1 MLPILLFVL
10 SAFPDYQM
18 ASKQYLTAKN
28 QYSQYRTSSTRQEAV
43 NKTLTLLL
51 SRNRLMLEYLHSLG
65 EKSMDEELASW
76 EQNIKASDTV
86 AEVNKAAL
94 DWEAKLERI
103 TKLANQAKL
112 TILKNNLQILQD
124 TLTNIGT
131 TDKMTSGNAKLYLE
145 KLQLS
150 ETKRNLV
157 VFDTNYWS
165 YENLLG
171 YLKESRDALTSASQI
186 LYEATTRP

>member
-10 SAFPDYQM
+10 SAFPDYQQ

-51 SRNRLMLEYLHSLG
+51 SRNRLILEYLHSLG
-65 EKSMDEELASW
+65 EKSMDEELTLW
-76 EQNIKASDTV
+76 EQNIKNSDTV

-94 DWEAKLERI
+94 DWESKLERI

-112 TILKNNLQILQD
+112 VILKNNLKVLQD
-124 TLTNIGT
+124 NLTNIGT
-131 TDKMTSGNAKLYLE
+131 TDKMTTGNAKLYTE
-145 KLQLS
+145 KLRLA

-171 YLKESRDALTSASQI
+171 YLKESRDALSSASQI

>member
-10 SAFPDYQM
+10 STFPDYQM

-51 SRNRLMLEYLHSLG
+51 SRNRLLLEYLHSLG
-65 EKSMDEELASW
+65 EKTMDEELTLW
-76 EQNIKASDTV
+76 EQNIKNSDTV
-86 AEVNKAAL
+86 AEVNKVAL

-124 TLTNIGT
+124 NLTNIGT
-131 TDKMTSGNAKLYLE
+131 TDKMTTGNAKLYLE
-145 KLQLS
+145 KLQLA
-150 ETKRNLV
+150 EAKRNLV

-171 YLKESRDALTSASQI
+171 YLKESRDALSSASQI